1 MLHPTNNATKEDHPR
16 MKLKFDPFQS
26 LIKPNNN
33 DFYCIDAF
41 LHFPLHYG
49 FYRVQFSE
57 YCTVRSQSLP

>member
-33 DFYCIDAF
+33 DFYCIHAF
-41 LHFPLHYG
+41 LRFPSTLW
-49 FYRVQFSE
+49 F
-57 YCTVRSQSLP
+57 L